1 VAAAD
6 SVQVT
11 LAEQAVELHTPRL
24 VVRRVQ
30 EQDLPA
36 LMHINGDDAVTR
48 HLPYASWRSMDDA
61 NAWLNRMHGLEAA
74 GATCQYVV
82 MDKTLDQ
89 AIGTCLLFKW
99 EQASA
104 RTELGYVLGRAHW
117 GRGLM
122 REALAALIGFAFNT
136 LALNRIEAEVNPANT
151 ASLALLARLGFQ
163 QEGVLRE
170 RWAAKG
176 QTYNVVAHG
185 LLRREWK
192 P

>member
-1 VAAAD
+1 VAAAG
-6 SVQVT
+6 SVQVA
-11 LAEQAVELHTPRL
+11 LAAQAVELHTPRL

-36 LMHINGDDAVTR
+36 LMHVNGDDAVTR

-61 NAWLNRMHGLEAA
+61 TAWLGRMRGLEAA
-74 GATCQYVV
+74 GAACQYVV
-82 MDKTLDQ
+82 MDNTLGQ

-104 RTELGYVLGRAHW
+104 RAEVGYVLARAHW
-117 GRGLM
+117 GQGLM
-122 REALAALIGFAFNT
+122 REALAVLIGFAFNT

-151 ASLALLARLGFQ
+151 ASLALLARLGFV

-170 RWAAKG
+170 RWVAKG
-176 QTYNVVAHG
+176 QAYDVVAHG